1 MNSLARVALA
11 CALSLP
17 APALAQQT
25 TGRIA
30 GRVIDDQD
38 AGIAGATVTAT
49 SAATGFV
56 REVTSGEN
64 GLYWLAALPVGTYDV
79 AAERQGLAQF
89 ARGGVVVNIGQTTDL
104 DIILRVAAL
113 AETITVTAEAP
124 LVPVTSSAVGQIVD
138 RARIESLPLNGRQFA
153 NLAATVPGVGLGF
166 HSDLTKSTQ
175 YSPQISGG
183 NGRNVSYIVDG
194 GDNNDDTVGGLL
206 QLFPLEAIQEFNVL
220 TQRFDAEYGRGG
232 AVLNVVTKSG
242 TNQLGG
248 SWFTLLRD
256 AALNAQTLS
265 EKIIDLEKQDYR
277 RYQFGGSVG
286 GPIVENRAHF
296 FAAYERTQ
304 QDTRQVVNTLG
315 LFPAEDGIFDI
326 AFREDL
332 FTAKVTASLTPAH
345 YLALRYAR
353 DVNSQP
359 AGAGLRAAP
368 SSWATTGNTYNSVNA
383 NHNWVARGAALNELV
398 FQYSGFVN
406 EVPATDTGP
415 HLRFPNGV
423 TAGTSPLAPQGTE
436 QTKWQFRDDFSWT
449 RTGPWGLGHA
459 LKVGV
464 NWIHEPHLFVS
475 VGQGTSGI
483 FTMGANNING
493 PVVSILVI
501 GGNTALNIPIDAY
514 SLFLQDD
521 WRVSSRLTLNLGAR
535 WDYVDGIPFNQD
547 RNPNFQVLQT
557 AGRAGRFNGTV
568 LEGFGQD
575 LRGDKDNLQPRL
587 GFVYNLRGTG
597 RDVIRGGWGT
607 YTDFGYTNSNVLT
620 AAIDAGGGGGP
631 VFVANAPGGIRR
643 PDGTFFRV
651 SDPLST
657 IASQNLVNPNIP
669 ALAGE
674 VVSPRLEQPYTYQ
687 TNLGWA
693 RELDPATALTLD
705 YVRVDGRDLN
715 LRLRP
720 NAIVGGRRYLADLP
734 IQPNSIGFRTAL
746 SKGSS
751 RYDALIAGVRR
762 RLSGGLDLNASYTLA
777 KATSDVGTAY
787 DEIVQNLVQDV
798 AAPFAPVQKAPSTRT
813 DARHRIT
820 LSAIVEAPWDLR
832 ISPIFFYRSALPVHS
847 FEGRDLNA
855 DGNVNDITA
864 AAYRFT
870 GLNESGAATFEEAG
884 ACETVNCSRRAPFS
898 QLNLRVSRSFPLW
911 RTTRVEAIVEAFNL
925 FNARNPSIPH
935 TTQRLSAAGA
945 PLTSFMQPTA
955 YAGDFQQPE
964 QRVGQVGFRLTF

>member
-1 MNSLARVALA
+1 MNKTARILLA

-38 AGIAGATVTAT
+38 ADIAGATVTAT
-49 SAATGFV
+49 SAATGFI
-56 REVTSGEN
+56 RTVTSGEN

-79 AAERQGLAQF
+79 AAERPGLAQF
-89 ARGGVVVNIGQTTDL
+89 ARGGIVVNIGRTTDL
-104 DIILRVAAL
+104 DIMLRVAAL

-138 RARIESLPLNGRQFA
+138 IARIENLPLNGRQFA

-166 HSDLTKSTQ
+166 HSELAKSTQ
-175 YSPQISGG
+175 YSPQIGGG

-242 TNQLGG
+242 TNRLGG

-265 EKIIDLEKQDYR
+265 ERNNNLEKQDYR

-286 GPIVENRAHF
+286 GPIVENKAHF

-315 LFPAEDGIFDI
+315 LFPAEDGIYDI
-326 AFREDL
+326 PFREHL
-332 FTAKVTASLTPAH
+332 FTVKATASLTPAH
-345 YLALRYAR
+345 YLAFRYAR
-353 DVNSQP
+353 DDNSQP

-368 SSWATTGNTYNSVNA
+368 SSWATSGNTYNSVNA
-383 NHNWVARGAALNELV
+383 NHNWVVGGSTLNELV
-398 FQYSGFVN
+398 VQYSGFVN
-406 EVPATDTGP
+406 EIPATDTGP
-415 HLRFPNGV
+415 HLMFPNRV
-423 TAGTSPLAPQGTE
+423 TAGTSPLAPQGIE

-449 RTGPWGLGHA
+449 KTGFGGLGHV
-459 LKVGV
+459 LKAGV

-475 VGQGTSGI
+475 FGQGTSGI
-483 FTMGANNING
+483 FTMGANDLNA

-501 GGNTALNIPIDAY
+501 GGNTELNIPIDSY

-521 WRVSSRLTLNLGAR
+521 WRVTSRLTLNLGAR

-547 RNPNFQVLQT
+547 RNPNFRTLQA
-557 AGRAGRFNGTV
+557 AGRAGRFTGTV
-568 LEGFGQD
+568 LEDFGQD

-587 GFVYNLRGTG
+587 GFVYDLHGTG
-597 RDVIRGGWGT
+597 REVIRGGWGI
-607 YTDFGYTNSNVLT
+607 YTDFAYTNANVLT
-620 AAIDAGGGGGP
+620 AAIDAAGGGGP
-631 VFVANAPGGIRR
+631 VFVANAPAGIRR

-693 RELDPATALTLD
+693 RELDPATALTID

-720 NAIVGGRRYLADLP
+720 NMIVGGRRYLWDLP
-734 IQPNSIGFRTAL
+734 IQPNSSIFRTAL

-762 RLSGGLDLNASYTLA
+762 RLSGGFDLNASYTLS
-777 KATSDVGTAY
+777 KATSDVGSSY

-798 AAPFAPVQKAPSTRT
+798 TAPFAPVQQGPSTRT

-832 ISPIFFYRSALPVHS
+832 ISPIFFYRSALPLHS

-855 DGNVNDITA
+855 DGNVNDKTA

-870 GLNESGAATFEEAG
+870 GLNESSAATFEEAG
-884 ACETVNCSRRAPFS
+884 ACKTVNCSRRAPFS

-911 RTTRVEAIVEAFNL
+911 RTTRVDAIVEAFNL
-925 FNARNPSIPH
+925 FNARNPSLPL
-935 TTQRLSAAGA
+935 TTQRASSAGA